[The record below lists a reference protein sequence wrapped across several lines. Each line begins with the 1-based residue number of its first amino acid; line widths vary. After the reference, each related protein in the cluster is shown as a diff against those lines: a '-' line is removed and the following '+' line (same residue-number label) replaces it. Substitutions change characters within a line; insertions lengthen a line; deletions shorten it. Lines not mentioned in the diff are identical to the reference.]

1 VDGMMH
7 VVDLYPTLLGIG
19 GGSLKQKLPIDG
31 VDMWKT
37 ITVGKVSPRSEV
49 VHALPGENTDTGFMS
64 IRRGGYKLVG
74 EASFSIEKDPAETT
88 DIADAHPEVYKAL
101 PPRLIHLVA
110 EQRTSETHKNITKTI
125 EQPLL
130 VFGKD
135 ENANPPNWLPLYLK
149 ALPPTKRELKN
160 SKKDRRGTVK

>member
-1 VDGMMH
+1 MH

-19 GGSLKQKLPIDG
+19 DGSLKQKLPFDG
-31 VDMWKT
+31 VDMWRT
-37 ITVGKVSPRSEV
+37 ITVDESSPRSEV
-49 VHALPGENTDTGFMS
+49 VHALPGENTDTGVMS
-64 IRRGGYKLVG
+64 IRRGSYKLVG
-74 EASFSIEKDPAETT
+74 EALFNIEKDPAETT

-101 PPRLIHLVA
+101 HQRLIHLVA
-110 EQRTSETHKNITKTI
+110 ERRAPETHKNITRTI

-135 ENANPPNWLPLYLK
+135 ENTNPPDWLPPYLK

-160 SKKDRRGTVK
+160 SKRKGRGGSK